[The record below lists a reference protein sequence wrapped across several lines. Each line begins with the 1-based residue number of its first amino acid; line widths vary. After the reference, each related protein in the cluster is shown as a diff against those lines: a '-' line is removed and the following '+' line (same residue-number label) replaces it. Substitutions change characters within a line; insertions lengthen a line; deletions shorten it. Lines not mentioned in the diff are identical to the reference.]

1 MTEPVFTPEELVIL
15 GHELA
20 REDLQVY
27 TVVRMAQQDLAA
39 GAIDSALARLRV
51 DADKLRCYDTP
62 LNQLLARKAGQSA
75 GHTAHS

>member
-1 MTEPVFTPEELVIL
+1 MTAPVLTTDELVIL
-15 GHELA
+15 GQELA

-27 TVVRMAQQDLAA
+27 TVVRMAQRDVAA

-62 LNQLLARKAGQSA
+62 LNHLLDRK
-75 GHTAHS
+75 TR